1 MKNSALKNLAL
12 KNPALKNKCA
22 GVRKGTHQPPRPARL
37 KRAYDEDDDS
47 FDVPETALGGAK
59 D

>member
-1 MKNSALKNLAL
+1 MTMRRP
-12 KNPALKNKCA
+12 PALKSKGA
-22 GVRKGTHQPPRPARL
+22 GVRRGTRRPRRPPGL

>member
-1 MKNSALKNLAL
+1 MTTRRLTALKSKGAS
-12 KNPALKNKCA
+12 
-22 GVRKGTHQPPRPARL
+22 VRKGTHQPPRPAQL
-37 KRAYDEDDDS
+37 KRTYDEDDDS

>member
-1 MKNSALKNLAL
+1 MTTRRP
-12 KNPALKNKCA
+12 PALKSKGVRIQSN
-22 GVRKGTHQPPRPARL
+22 VRKGTHQPQCPARL

>member
-1 MKNSALKNLAL
+1 MTIRRP
-12 KNPALKNKCA
+12 PALKSKGA
-22 GVRKGTHQPPRPARL
+22 GVRKGTHHPQRPAGL

-59 D
+59 E

>member
-1 MKNSALKNLAL
+1 MMITRRP
-12 KNPALKNKCA
+12 PALKNKGA